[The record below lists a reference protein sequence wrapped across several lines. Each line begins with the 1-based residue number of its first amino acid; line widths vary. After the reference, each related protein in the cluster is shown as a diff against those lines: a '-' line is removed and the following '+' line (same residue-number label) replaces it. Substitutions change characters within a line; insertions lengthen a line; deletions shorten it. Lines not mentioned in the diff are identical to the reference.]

1 VLDQGMRFS
10 WDEAKR
16 LKTIE
21 DRDLDFASVLTFF
34 DGRAAIHQP
43 TPRNYE
49 DRWKT
54 TAEIEGKFFTA
65 VWLWRDGARHV
76 ISMRRAMTKRSKNA
90 VSVTADDLKARQ
102 VRGQTRT
109 DWVKAAARPMPS
121 GADPDDAME
130 PIDWATTVLPVE
142 RPKIHASLRL
152 DADVLEWFK
161 AQGRGYQTR
170 INAVLRG
177 YYQQRSR

>member
-1 VLDQGMRFS
+1 MLGHAMRLS

-43 TPRNYE
+43 TPRNGE

-54 TAEIEGKFFTA
+54 TAEIEGKFFTV

-76 ISMRRAMTKRSKNA
+76 ISMRRAHDQEIKKH
-90 VSVTADDLKARQ
+90 
-102 VRGQTRT
+102 G
-109 DWVKAAARPMPS
+109 
-121 GADPDDAME
+121 
-130 PIDWATTVLPVE
+130 E
-142 RPKIHASLRL
+142 RH
-152 DADVLEWFK
+152 
-161 AQGRGYQTR
+161 GG
-170 INAVLRG
+170 
-177 YYQQRSR
+177 